1 MPNISV
7 CAHAEQK
14 DYSLTYYANPD
25 DRKNPSTDNED
36 ISKWIIDDDGATSG
50 GIADMST
57 VVNNNEAY
65 RNRRDFINTA
75 SNGGPNYFYDHYTIN
90 QTAIDKQKKYYYATA
105 GGCRWSE
112 LVNRLSGRKDL
123 SYDHYSGIYPRLI
136 NVLLRQYQNN
146 PCYTYTSLKQQH
158 DLIWQRLYQ
167 NYPNL
172 MLENTYSNN
181 DATTSLELYQFAKQ
195 YFNKYCQPERNYN
208 ISTIDVAQL
217 RGYEGDAIVLHV
229 GDAIELD
236 PNEYID
242 TKAADDP
249 VYSALNQYLFISD
262 ISYKLRSDADI
273 QLTVNDIKYEDKLIK
288 SLATLIR

>member
-1 MPNISV
+1 
-7 CAHAEQK
+7 
-14 DYSLTYYANPD
+14 
-25 DRKNPSTDNED
+25 
-36 ISKWIIDDDGATSG
+36 
-50 GIADMST
+50 
-57 VVNNNEAY
+57 
-65 RNRRDFINTA
+65 
-75 SNGGPNYFYDHYTIN
+75 
-90 QTAIDKQKKYYYATA
+90 
-105 GGCRWSE
+105 
-112 LVNRLSGRKDL
+112 
-123 SYDHYSGIYPRLI
+123 
-136 NVLLRQYQNN
+136 
-146 PCYTYTSLKQQH
+146 
-158 DLIWQRLYQ
+158 
-167 NYPNL
+167 

-217 RGYEGDAIVLHV
+217 RGYEGDAAVLHV

-236 PNEYID
+236 PNEYVD